1 MQVQHMESS
10 QPHPADLQPIIS
22 AIRSLLAS
30 GDKIAPERIL
40 AESLNVKRHKLRRA
54 LDVLRSSGELAPAEA
69 KRKPL
74 VGPNGENLIRSTNPM
89 EVIEIRVA
97 LEPFLARLAALRAS
111 VSQMAKIEEAAT
123 TAHDADAGTTD
134 LTFHRLIAQASGNKL
149 ASSLYAL
156 LRQVARDARVR
167 LGKTPD
173 CPKRI
178 LQRDAEHQAI
188 ADAILR
194 RDPDQ
199 ADRAMRVHLAAVQ
212 KQVSDHLHPLPSI
225 E

>member
-1 MQVQHMESS
+1 MASTQA
-10 QPHPADLQPIIS
+10 HPADLQPLIM

-30 GDKIAPERIL
+30 GDRIAPERTL
-40 AESLNVKRHKLRRA
+40 AETLNVKRHTLRRA
-54 LDVLRSSGELAPAEA
+54 LTVLRSNGELAPAEA

-74 VGPNGENLIRSTNPM
+74 VGPNGESLIRATNPM
-89 EVIEIRVA
+89 EVIEIRIA

-111 VSQMAKIEEAAT
+111 AAQMAKIKEAAT
-123 TAHDADAGTTD
+123 TAFDADAGTTD
-134 LTFHRLIAQASGNKL
+134 LAFHRLIAEGSGNKL

-156 LRQVARDARVR
+156 LRQVARDARIR
-167 LGKTPD
+167 LGKRPD

-188 ADAILR
+188 AEAILR

-199 ADRAMRVHLAAVQ
+199 ADRAMRIHLTAVQ
-212 KQVSDHLHPLPSI
+212 KQVSDHLHPLSSL